1 MREFEKALYEG
12 VLVSFGKVLAK
23 YNAFAQ
29 GSILREVGEELTEY
43 LGRHGFPFEAT
54 GTPQDIERMVDLF
67 VRNGFAESVDVE
79 HPTPDTTRLT
89 WHQLYGAE
97 AYQELQDVVANPF
110 LSCPLNVCVFY
121 VASQHQKRLNLV
133 HKTFDLEHG
142 IVRSEYRI
150 EDAPAPTGNSLDPL
164 VIENARLYELARERA
179 DTLEKALGEIK
190 TLRGI
195 LPICLGCKKVRDD
208 DGYWQQVDV
217 YVRDHSEVSFSHG
230 YCPDCAEKVMAEA
243 TGASG
248 GA

>member
-1 MREFEKALYEG
+1 MREFEEALYEG

-43 LGRHGFPFEAT
+43 LGRHGFPFEET

-67 VRNGFAESVDVE
+67 VRNGFAATVDVE
-79 HPTPDTTRLT
+79 HPTPDTTRFT
-89 WHQLYGAE
+89 WHELYGAE
-97 AYQELQDVVANPF
+97 AYKELQDVAANPF

-121 VASQHQKRLNLV
+121 VASKYQKRLNLLD
-133 HKTFDLEHG
+133 KTFDLEHG
-142 IVRSEYRI
+142 IVRSEYRM
-150 EDAPAPTGNSLDPL
+150 EDAPEPSASTLDPL

-179 DTLEKALGEIK
+179 DRLEKALGEIK

-208 DGYWQQVDV
+208 EGYWQQVDV